1 MLLLC
6 HLIKISLLYWNYI
19 FLSLSQVLYNLIKRS
34 TNLVTYPLMP
44 FLFNDVKTLFLN
56 LITII
61 YKDDFIGE
69 YVNNVDGNYEI
80 QFNNIRN
87 FKRKVNIWSAAN
99 HLLNEKQYH
108 KEIDEFVIV
117 QFHKECSLFLVSILE
132 KLKKRLLNGIQILKS
147 ASSLDLK

>member
-1 MLLLC
+1 
-6 HLIKISLLYWNYI
+6 
-19 FLSLSQVLYNLIKRS
+19 
-34 TNLVTYPLMP
+34 MP

-117 QFHKECSLFLVSILE
+117 
-132 KLKKRLLNGIQILKS
+132 
-147 ASSLDLK
+147 